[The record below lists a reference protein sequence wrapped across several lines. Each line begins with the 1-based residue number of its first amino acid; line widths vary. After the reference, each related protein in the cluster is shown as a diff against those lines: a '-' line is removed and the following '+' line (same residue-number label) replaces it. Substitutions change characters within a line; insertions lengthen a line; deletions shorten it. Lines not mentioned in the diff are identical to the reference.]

1 MFYHILHQALT
12 GEDRAMT
19 FTALRYLGGS
29 KFLSLLLPGHTLLLL
44 DLVHASTVVLTSSD
58 TSSLVPRAEV
68 TSLLGSLLCFPKT
81 SLPGPVLQP
90 SGALVELMECPDLQ
104 EHVLNIL
111 LRCARREPTAKAR
124 CIAISVLGQWVLQS
138 LTNPI
143 TEASEHQ
150 RSASFRQSVPYNPQH
165 LGDKGNTA
173 SPAPPIRLNPRIT
186 EAIQVILQALQ
197 FKHRCI
203 ARVAAETLK
212 LCAEKGKEIS
222 QIDRLVPTIVTAICT
237 ALEIQNIA
245 NPKDT
250 DKVVINA
257 LLLCL
262 GEFCMH
268 IPTRILLQPKTSD
281 SNETLILIV
290 LKILYRI
297 AVTDSLSGQQQKHT
311 RIKLFTTDEDFDMTI
326 SVDDVRDMGGASD
339 ASYQTGKFNSI

>member
-1 MFYHILHQALT
+1 
-12 GEDRAMT
+12 
-19 FTALRYLGGS
+19 LGGS

-58 TSSLVPRAEV
+58 CSALVPRAEV

-90 SGALVELMECPDLQ
+90 SGSIVDLMECPDLQ

-111 LRCARREPTAKAR
+111 LRCARREPTARAR
-124 CIAISVLGQWVLQS
+124 CIAISVLGQWVLQNLATDLEIKLADTHRQQVPPEKVTS
-138 LTNPI
+138 
-143 TEASEHQ
+143 Q
-150 RSASFRQSVPYNPQH
+150 RQ
-165 LGDKGNTA
+165 
-173 SPAPPIRLNPRIT
+173 NPRIA

-212 LCAEKGKEIS
+212 LCAEKGKEIAR
-222 QIDRLVPTIVTAICT
+222 IDRLVPNIVVAICT
-237 ALEIQNIA
+237 ALEIQNVA
-245 NPKDT
+245 NPKET

-268 IPTRILLQPKTSD
+268 VPTKMLLLPKSVD
-281 SNETLILIV
+281 SQDSLILIV
-290 LKILYRI
+290 LQILYRI
-297 AVTDSLSGQQQKHT
+297 AVPDANDGQLKHT
-311 RIKLFTTDEDFDMTI
+311 RIKLFATDEDFDMSV
-326 SVDDVRDMGGASD
+326 SVDDVRDGGA
-339 ASYQTGKFNSI
+339 ASEANYQTGKVR